1 METVFLSDFTWLQVL
16 KFALGTV
23 LWIVVMAAI
32 VLYVAYEDKDDG
44 NL

>member
-1 METVFLSDFTWLQVL
+1 METVFLSDLTWLQVL

-32 VLYVAYEDKDDG
+32 VLYISYEDK
-44 NL
+44 NR